1 MRTPPALPRHQH
13 GALLILLVIALGILA
28 ATVFVGMLSSSDIQ
42 NQRDKTTAAALAEAK
57 AALIG
62 FAVGVNLTT
71 TANRRPGDL
80 PCPDLNNDGIAETS
94 CGNAAGTTDQ
104 NLRIGRLPWKTLGL
118 NDLRDGEGERLW
130 YAVSNNFKN
139 NTRTVCTS
147 PGQLGC
153 LNSDSKG
160 TITIRNSNGQI
171 TYDGN
176 GSTGAVAI
184 VISPGAVLQRQG
196 AANTQDR
203 SCTIGTNCDVAEKC
217 TTSPASLTPKCNPT
231 NYLDIGNGEDNADFV
246 DSNSNGFIN
255 GLILVANPLNPNN
268 RIVIVND
275 RLLTISADEII
286 PLLAKRVGGEVM
298 NCLSIYSTTNQNN
311 QRYPWAAKLDISVPP
326 NYNYNDATD
335 IRFGRIPDS
344 PFSNTQTSSGNINT
358 MDKVWPGACKITSNS
373 GWWLNW
379 KEMVFYGVAD
389 TYKPSTTNPPLSPP
403 CPSCLRVNPPST
415 TADKHVVVIVAG
427 KMLPGQSR
435 TTNPNKGDAANYLEG
450 GNESGIDMYTSGNTT
465 PTFNDYLLYK

>member
-1 MRTPPALPRHQH
+1 MRRPPPSLPKQQR
-13 GALLILLVIALGILA
+13 GALLILLVIALAILA
-28 ATVFVGMLSSSDIQ
+28 VTVFVGMLSSSDIQ
-42 NQRDKTTAAALAEAK
+42 NERNKKTAAALAEAK

-62 FAVGVNLTT
+62 FAAGVNLTT

-80 PCPDLNNDGIAETS
+80 PCPDINNDGIAETS
-94 CGNAAGTTDQ
+94 CGNADGTTGQ

-118 NDLRDGEGERLW
+118 TDLRDGEGERLW

-139 NTRTVCTS
+139 NTRTICTS
-147 PGQLGC
+147 PGQPGC

-171 TYDGN
+171 IYDGS

-203 SCTIGTNCDVAEKC
+203 SCTIGTNCDAAEKC
-217 TTSPASLTPKCNPT
+217 TTNPTSLTPKCNPV
-231 NYLDIGNGEDNADFV
+231 NYLDIGNGEDNTDFV
-246 DSNSNGFIN
+246 DGNSNGFIN
-255 GLILVANPLNPNN
+255 GSISVANPLNPNN

-275 RLLTISADEII
+275 RLLTISTDEII

-298 NCLSIYSTTNQNN
+298 NCLAIYSATNQNN
-311 QRYPWAAKLDISVPP
+311 QRYPWAAKLDSSAPP
-326 NYNYNDATD
+326 NYTDATD
-335 IRFGRIPDS
+335 VRFGRIPDS
-344 PFSNTQTSSGNINT
+344 PFSNTQTSSGST
-358 MDKVWPGACKITSNS
+358 MDTNWPGACKITSNS

-389 TYKPSTTNPPLSPP
+389 AYKPSNATNLPMSPA
-403 CPSCLRVNPPST
+403 CPSCLKVNPPSA
-415 TADKHVVVIVAG
+415 TADKRVVVIVAG

-435 TTNPNKGDAANYLEG
+435 TINADKGNAANYLEG

-465 PTFNDYLLYK
+465 PTFNDYLFYK